1 MNLPFDSQSNS
12 LLPRKLAPKLK
23 KLYHQLLRTK
33 VIQLSGVALSARDS
47 GLSRMVQNQLYRG
60 TYENKESHLLC
71 KYLKASD
78 IVIEIGCGI
87 GFIGCLCAQIAGS
100 KNVHSF
106 EANPDLETVI
116 RANYD
121 LNGVSPHLT
130 MNAVTRDG
138 KDIVFYI
145 ADNQISTSAISRDGV
160 QTRPLT
166 LKSVPLNQILAEI
179 KPTVLVMDVEGLEVD
194 LLSDCLNLECV
205 RMIIAETH
213 PHIIGAGQIDSMNA
227 FLKAA
232 GFHVADTCGK
242 VLMYAR

>member
-1 MNLPFDSQSNS
+1 MNLAFESQANS
-12 LLPRKLAPKLK
+12 LLLQKLAQKLN

-33 VIQLSGVALSARDS
+33 VIQLSGVALSARNP
-47 GLSRMVQNQLYRG
+47 GLSRMVRNQLYRG
-60 TYENKESHLLC
+60 TYENKESHMLC

-106 EANPDLETVI
+106 EANPELETVI
-116 RANYD
+116 RANYA

-130 MNAVTRDG
+130 MRAVTRDG
-138 KDIVFYI
+138 KDVVFYI

-160 QTRPLT
+160 HTRPLT
-166 LKSVPLNQILAEI
+166 LKSVPLSQILAEI
-179 KPTVLVMDVEGLEVD
+179 RPTVLVMDVEGLEVN
-194 LLSDCLNLECV
+194 LLSDNLNLECI

-213 PHIIGAGQIDSMNA
+213 PHIVGVDQINSMNA
-227 FLKAA
+227 FLKKS

-242 VLMYAR
+242 VLMYVR

>member
-1 MNLPFDSQSNS
+1 MSMHFDSQANS
-12 LLPRKLAPKLK
+12 LLPKKLAAKLK

-33 VIQLSGVALSARDS
+33 IIHLSGVALSARNP
-47 GLSRMVQNQLYRG
+47 GLSRMVRNQLYRG

-100 KNVHSF
+100 KNVYSF
-106 EANPDLETVI
+106 EANPELETVI
-116 RANYD
+116 KANYA

-130 MNAVTRDG
+130 MRAVTRDG
-138 KDIVFYI
+138 KDVIFYI
-145 ADNQISTSAISRDGV
+145 ADNQISTSAISRDTV
-160 QTRPLT
+160 QTKPLT
-166 LKSVPLNQILAEI
+166 LKSVPLSQILVEI

-194 LLSDCLNLECV
+194 LLSNSINLECV

-213 PHIIGAGQIDSMNA
+213 PHIVGVGQINSMNA
-227 FLKAA
+227 FLKKA